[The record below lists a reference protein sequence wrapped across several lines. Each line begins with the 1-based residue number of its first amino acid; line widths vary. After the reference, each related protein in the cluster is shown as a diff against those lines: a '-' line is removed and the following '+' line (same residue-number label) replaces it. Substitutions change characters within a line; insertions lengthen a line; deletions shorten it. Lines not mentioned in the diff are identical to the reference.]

1 MLCRVTATIK
11 PVRLDAVV
19 EALNDVGIHE
29 FAVTEVH
36 GFSRHGEQR
45 TYRGVEHYAV
55 ATRQLVDVVVPANV
69 ADMVA
74 ELIATNASTGSAD
87 DGTVFIS
94 PVDRMIRMTTGEHDI
109 GALE

>member
-1 MLCRVTATIK
+1 MLCRVTATIN

-29 FAVTEVH
+29 FVVAEVH

-45 TYRGVEHYAV
+45 MYRGVEHHAV
-55 ATRQLVDVVVPANV
+55 ATRQLVDVVLPSHL

-74 ELIATNASTGSAD
+74 ELIATNARTGLAD
-87 DGTVFIS
+87 DGTVVIA
-94 PVDRMIRMTTGEHDI
+94 PVDRIIRMTTGERDVD
-109 GALE
+109 AL